1 MNCLEC
7 SLEGRQEPAIGIC
20 HSCSA
25 GLCRRHAIVVE
36 RRIEIAVPV
45 CKTVALPKS
54 ARSLLCATC
63 HAAIEQPRLA
73 RTA

>member
-25 GLCRRHAIVVE
+25 GLCRRHAMLVE
-36 RRIEIAVPV
+36 QRLEMAVPV
-45 CKTVALPKS
+45 SKKVTLPKT
-54 ARSLLCATC
+54 ARLLLCATC